1 MLYLC
6 EKVRKMSQLKLSNIP
21 LSAEEYL
28 AFDAEN
34 QDRYE
39 FENGYVWSMAGTS
52 TNHNM
57 IVQNL
62 ILSFRNSIKKKG
74 RDCKIFTENIRLEVL
89 PKHIY
94 YYPDLIFTCNP
105 TDLQDK
111 IMMRSPSLIVEVLS
125 NGSFFADLSNK
136 TDNYLKMSSLL
147 YYIVIS
153 QEECRARVWEKVEG
167 YWRYFSFVELNEV
180 VYLPQIDME
189 LPLSEVYENMV
200 WEEEKKE
207 EKI

>member
-1 MLYLC
+1 
-6 EKVRKMSQLKLSNIP
+6 MSQLKLSNIP
-21 LSAEEYL
+21 LSAEEYFAL
-28 AFDAEN
+28 DAEN

-52 TNHNM
+52 TNHNR
-57 IVQNL
+57 IVLNL
-62 ILSFRNSIKKKG
+62 ALLFRADIKQKK
-74 RDCKIFTENIRLEVL
+74 RKCEIFTENIRLEVA
-89 PKHIY
+89 PKRIY

-136 TDNYLKMSSLL
+136 TDNYLKMPSLL

-153 QEECRARVWEKVEG
+153 QEECRARIWEKVEG
-167 YWRYFSFVELNEV
+167 YWRYFSFVELNDT
-180 VYLPQIDME
+180 VYLPQIDMG
-189 LPLSEVYENMV
+189 LPLNEVYENVV
-200 WEEEKKE
+200 WEEEKNE
-207 EKI
+207 NEL